1 MDRRPLIGT
10 HPDYNNVHLLNGF
23 GTRGVLGAPLLSK
36 WLFDHIEGECELPRT
51 NINIIVKFFAHKSIT
66 GNSKKLF

>member
-36 WLFDHIEGECELPRT
+36 WLLDYIMGQFELPEVVNLRR
-51 NINIIVKFFAHKSIT
+51 F
-66 GNSKKLF
+66 